1 MIQQTT
7 LEEEAEIS
15 AFVKRAADTFSI
27 NNTST
32 YGDIENGKYL
42 AIRWGLF
49 FGRGVMVIKIDQDFQ
64 PRNFVDVIKG
74 DDAA

>member
-15 AFVKRAADTFSI
+15 AFAKRAADIFAI
-27 NNTST
+27 NNAST

-42 AIRWGLF
+42 AIRWGTF
-49 FGRGVMVIKIDQDFQ
+49 DRGVVVIKIDKDFP
-64 PRNFVDVIKG
+64 PRNFVDAVKEIKE
-74 DDAA
+74 